1 MIPKKIA
8 TAIAIAPKTAPITEP
23 ISDAVLRP
31 EEPSP
36 FTAPDVFADGA
47 VVVVFADEALAVV
60 FVGEVGDVLG
70 ALVPEIAAEGDA
82 VARLD

>member
-8 TAIAIAPKTAPITEP
+8 TAIAIAPENAPITEP

-31 EEPSP
+31 EEPSV
-36 FTAPDVFADGA
+36 FTAADVFADGA
-47 VVVVFADEALAVV
+47 VVVVFVDEALAAV
-60 FVGEVGDVLG
+60 FVGEVEDVLE

-82 VARLD
+82 IASLD

>member
-8 TAIAIAPKTAPITEP
+8 TAIAIAPKIAPITEP

-31 EEPSP
+31 EEPLP
-36 FTAPDVFADGA
+36 FTAADVFADGA

-60 FVGEVGDVLG
+60 FVGEVGNVLE
-70 ALVPEIAAEGDA
+70 ALVLEIAAEGDA
-82 VARLD
+82 IARLD